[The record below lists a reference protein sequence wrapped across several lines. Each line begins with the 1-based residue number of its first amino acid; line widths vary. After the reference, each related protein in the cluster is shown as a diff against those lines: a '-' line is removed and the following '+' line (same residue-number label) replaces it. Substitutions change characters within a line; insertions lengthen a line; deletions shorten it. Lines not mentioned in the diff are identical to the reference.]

1 MTTAEILQQ
10 YGLHLP
16 DTSPG
21 QHYTTCPECSAKRS
35 LAHQGTK
42 CLGVK
47 IDEKGACWRCNH
59 CGWSGPE
66 KDRGNGKAAAP
77 IEATYDYIEGGEFR
91 FQKVR
96 YPQGHEPRF
105 LLRTRD
111 SNGGWKWGAKDVPK
125 PLYRIDEIMEAI
137 ASGHTILIAEGEK
150 DVDNLWRIGLPATS
164 NFDGTSDVIK
174 NPNAK
179 PKWKAAYSE
188 TLRGADIV
196 ILNDNDPPGYAHAD
210 TIARMSV
217 GICKRVRRLDLAPH
231 WPDMPP
237 GKDVSDWL
245 ALGHTREELDA
256 LIERAPDYAADG
268 SMRDDIDGERVDD
281 APEQAAGSKRD
292 DMNAPPPLIP
302 CTIEQTLEVF
312 EHWLILP
319 DRTPVYAVLG
329 TVAANLLPGDP
340 VWLGLIAP
348 PSSAKTEILNSISKL
363 PRVVQAA
370 TLSPAGLLSGTP
382 QKQRATGTK
391 GGLLRQLGDFGIISL
406 KDFGS
411 ILSMRPDAKAEVLA
425 ALREI
430 YDGAWT
436 RHLGSDGGRTLA
448 WQGKV
453 ALIFGATG
461 VIDSHYAVIGAMGD
475 RFLLNRLAPGNGQF
489 ARALQ
494 HAGAATGQMR
504 KELAQAVSRLFVSPL
519 SKPRPLGD
527 EEFARL
533 DRAVT
538 LVVRLRG
545 AVERDRNSREIEAIY
560 GAEGTARIGLTLERL
575 LAGLDTLGVDRAI
588 ALDVVEQVAMDSVPP
603 LRRRAYEYLISLPPD
618 LTGIAKAETSAVAKA
633 LGLPTVTVRRAL
645 EDLAAYG
652 LVERVSHGSGKADLW
667 KAHPWEGES

>member
-1 MTTAEILQQ
+1 MADYTKSTAEDFLAKTEDK
-10 YGLHLP
+10 Y
-16 DTSPG
+16 SP
-21 QHYTTCPECSAKRS
+21 
-35 LAHQGTK
+35 
-42 CLGVK
+42 
-47 IDEKGACWRCNH
+47 
-59 CGWSGPE
+59 
-66 KDRGNGKAAAP
+66 
-77 IEATYDYIEGGEFR
+77 EGGGQR
-91 FQKVR
+91 QRAK
-96 YPQGHEPRF
+96 Q
-105 LLRTRD
+105 
-111 SNGGWKWGAKDVPK
+111 NGGAATGQ
-125 PLYRIDEIMEAI
+125 
-137 ASGHTILIAEGEK
+137 
-150 DVDNLWRIGLPATS
+150 VDL
-164 NFDGTSDVIK
+164 V
-174 NPNAK
+174 
-179 PKWKAAYSE
+179 
-188 TLRGADIV
+188 
-196 ILNDNDPPGYAHAD
+196 
-210 TIARMSV
+210 
-217 GICKRVRRLDLAPH
+217 
-231 WPDMPP
+231 
-237 GKDVSDWL
+237 
-245 ALGHTREELDA
+245 
-256 LIERAPDYAADG
+256 
-268 SMRDDIDGERVDD
+268 
-281 APEQAAGSKRD
+281 
-292 DMNAPPPLIP
+292 P
-302 CTIEQTLEVF
+302 CTIEQALEVF
-312 EHWLILP
+312 ERWLILP

-370 TLSPAGLLSGTP
+370 TLSPAGSLSGTP

-504 KELAQAVSRLFVSPL
+504 KELAQAVSRLFASPL
-519 SKPRPLGD
+519 REPRPLAD

-575 LAGLDTLGVDRAI
+575 LAGLDTLGLDREI

-603 LRRRAYEYLISLPPD
+603 LRRRAYEYLISLRPD
-618 LTGIAKAETSAVAKA
+618 LTGIAKAETSAVAKV

-652 LVERVSHGSGKADLW
+652 LVERVSQGAGKADLW
-667 KAHPWEGES
+667 TAHPWEGES